1 MTKARLLW
9 IDLEMTGLDPA
20 IDKIVEVGVIATDFD
35 FNQIAT
41 YQATVQVDDQFMR
54 QRMVGDFWDK
64 NDQTRQAL
72 LERNGSTTAKPAE
85 VVSSELVNLI
95 KANFDLD
102 QPIYLAGNSIHQDQK
117 FIERAW
123 PALNK
128 MLSYRML
135 DVSAWKII
143 FENSGIKFTKPELH
157 RAMSDIEGSID
168 ELKYYLTYINFT
180 KRGHGKWII

>member
-72 LERNGSTTAKPAE
+72 LERNGSTTARPDE
-85 VVSSELVNLI
+85 VGGSELVDFI
-95 KANFDLD
+95 KSNVDLD
-102 QPIYLAGNSIHQDQK
+102 QPI
-117 FIERAW
+117 
-123 PALNK
+123 
-128 MLSYRML
+128 
-135 DVSAWKII
+135 
-143 FENSGIKFTKPELH
+143 
-157 RAMSDIEGSID
+157 
-168 ELKYYLTYINFT
+168 
-180 KRGHGKWII
+180 